1 MIYSVEATPAMPL
14 EPGDRLGPYTIEALL
29 GVGGMGEVYRGHD
42 ARLGRDIALKVI
54 SPRLV
59 GDLTTRA
66 RFELEARAASALNH
80 PSIVTIYDV
89 GETDG
94 VSWIAMEWVEG
105 RTLRHALDDG
115 SLPFKDAVAIG
126 RQIAEGLAVAHG
138 KGIVHRDL
146 KPENIMLVGDGRAKI
161 LDFGLARQ
169 SIADALD
176 SSMSAV
182 DTVATPPLAATFHG
196 TILGTV
202 GYMSPEQAAGRPTD
216 FRSDQFAFGLVLY
229 EMLAGRRAFQRPSA
243 VETLTAIIREDPVP
257 LSAIR
262 PGLAEPLLRA
272 IARCLAKR
280 PEDRFGSTRD
290 LVTTLEAIGTGSG
303 ADTAMPAALPSP
315 EPATS
320 RRRVTRRMALLVT
333 LPAALLLTLTAIA
346 WSRFNAAPAPITTLA
361 VLPFQNSSTDSESEY
376 LGSGLTESLIDQMS
390 RVPSLTVMAR
400 ATSAM
405 QYERTTDA
413 QAAGRALGVGAVLT
427 GKVAQR
433 ADRISVTAE
442 LVETATGARLWGQT
456 YDRPAA
462 DLLQIQ
468 DSIATDIADG
478 LRLRL
483 SGGEKRSL
491 GGHGT
496 ENAAAY
502 ELFLKARYLMVND
515 TEEDDLEARRL
526 FQQSLDRDP
535 GFLDARLGIAGTYA
549 RSAGNGYALP
559 REGWTR
565 AREEAQK
572 VLAVDRGN
580 VPARAVLATIQ
591 LMFDWDWPGA
601 ERAFRA
607 LASEPRLLTGN
618 QYHPAAVFFWARG
631 LPEESVAI
639 MERALRVDPANLES
653 RVMLADFLA
662 QAGRLDAAVASYKG
676 IITSEP
682 GDPRPRHGL
691 ADVLR
696 RRGDIPGAIDALRKA
711 YELEEDEAGVQAIAG
726 AQTEDDYDRVLL
738 TVARAR
744 LERLQELRT
753 TRYVSPLE
761 IARLH
766 AQVGDR
772 DRALDGLQQA
782 LIERSP
788 GIVLLK
794 VDRAW
799 DPIRLD
805 PRFATLVK
813 QVGIP

>member
-1 MIYSVEATPAMPL
+1 MIYSVEVTPTVPL

-80 PSIVTIYDV
+80 PAIVTIYDV

-105 RTLRHALDDG
+105 RTLRHALGDG
-115 SLPFKDAVAIG
+115 VLAFKDAVSIA

-169 SIADALD
+169 SMDDALD

-202 GYMSPEQAAGRPTD
+202 GYMSPEQAAGRPID

-262 PGLAEPLLRA
+262 PGLAEPVLRV

-280 PEDRFGSTRD
+280 PEDRFASTRD
-290 LVTTLEAIGTGSG
+290 LVTTLEAIGTGSA
-303 ADTAMPAALPSP
+303 ADAAVPVALVSP
-315 EPATS
+315 EAAAPRGRVA
-320 RRRVTRRMALLVT
+320 RRVALLVA
-333 LPAALLLTLTAIA
+333 LPAVLLLTLAAIG

-361 VLPFQNSSTDSESEY
+361 VLPFQNGTTDSESEY

-400 ATSAM
+400 ATSAL
-405 QYERTTDA
+405 QYERTRDA

-433 ADRISVTAE
+433 GDRLSVTAE
-442 LVETATGARLWGQT
+442 LVETTTGARLWGQT

-468 DSIATDIADG
+468 DSIATDIVDG

-496 ENAAAY
+496 QNAAAY
-502 ELFLKARYLMVND
+502 ELFLKARYLMAND

-526 FQQSLDRDP
+526 FQQALDRDP

-572 VLAVDRGN
+572 VLSVDPGN
-580 VPARAVLATIQ
+580 VPARAVLAASQ

-601 ERAFRA
+601 ERAVRA
-607 LASEPRLLTGN
+607 LANEPRLLTGN
-618 QYHPAAVFFWARG
+618 QYHPVAVFFWARG
-631 LPEESVAI
+631 LSDESVAM
-639 MERALRVDPANLES
+639 MERALRVDPANIES

-662 QAGRLDAAVASYKG
+662 HAGRLDEAAASYKG
-676 IITSEP
+676 IIASEP
-682 GDPRPRHGL
+682 SDARPRHGL
-691 ADVLR
+691 ADVLK
-696 RRGDIPGAIDALRKA
+696 RRGDISGAIDALRKA
-711 YELEEDEAGVQAIAG
+711 YELEEDEAATQALAG
-726 AQTEDDYDRVLL
+726 AQTEGDYDRALL
-738 TVARAR
+738 AVARAR
-744 LERLQELRT
+744 LERLQELRK
-753 TRYVSPLE
+753 TRYISPLE
-761 IARLH
+761 TARLH

-772 DRALDGLQQA
+772 EQALDGLQQA